1 MAVESRSI
9 GQTHRHPEKVKL
21 AGCMSNTCWT
31 IRNQVSWKFFLAV
44 QAIYQ
49 NTIDYDTYPAF
60 NPPIPDLY
68 VLENHYRVHD
78 IDLWDYSID
87 EESSDWELSCQI
99 TSISDSR
106 CGVVLDDHWVDIF
119 PQPNWLGSCDITV
132 EVIDG
137 IKSASDT
144 FRVTVVPVRGR
155 VYLPVVMRHP

>member
-1 MAVESRSI
+1 MLSGTSGKHSTLWLPEEAQPSITPDTDIIKRAQEEGSALERSGRWQVI
-9 GQTHRHPEKVKL
+9 
-21 AGCMSNTCWT
+21 NTET
-31 IRNQVSWKFFLAV
+31 FEGFF
-44 QAIYQ
+44 
-49 NTIDYDTYPAF
+49 PA
-60 NPPIPDLY
+60 
-68 VLENHYRVHD
+68 
-78 IDLWDYSID
+78 SG
-87 EESSDWELSCQI
+87 WELSYQI
-99 TSISDSR
+99 TSVSDTR